1 MFKVTTGYLLQVLV
15 VTSAAEAMLKPYTIQ
30 GFSLA

>member
-1 MFKVTTGYLLQVLV
+1 VLV

-30 GFSLA
+30 GFSLAW